1 MTDEIQTT
9 ETKARQKPTRCYID
23 GGKFILRTLGQA
35 DVVVPTPD
43 IPTGVQ
49 AALTIEMMALLLLRG
64 ETMADI
70 AAGKGLTDRALPA
83 GKREKSTAPRPLN
96 AVRRAILGVRV
107 VELKREAK
115 AAGSKLDAVTIAD
128 LADRAES
135 WVRGL
140 TDDQAARLARAEAVQ
155 VEMARAKGAKGTLAE
170 LLGEPTEAAA

>member
-1 MTDEIQTT
+1 MTDETQTT

-23 GGKFILRTLGQA
+23 GGKFILRTLGQP
-35 DVVVPTPD
+35 DVVVPTPEMSPV
-43 IPTGVQ
+43 IQ
-49 AALTIEMMALLLLRG
+49 AMLAIEMMALLLLRG

-128 LADRAES
+128 LADR
-135 WVRGL
+135 GL

>member
-1 MTDEIQTT
+1 MTDETQTT

-35 DVVVPTPD
+35 DVVVPTPEMSPV
-43 IPTGVQ
+43 IQ
-49 AALTIEMMALLLLRG
+49 AMLAIEMMALLLLRG

-83 GKREKSTAPRPLN
+83 GKREKSTSPRPLN